1 MRRTALLALALL
13 AAIAIGVA
21 AWLAPHDAD
30 TSTAGPGAHA
40 AGPAVK
46 AGEAGAQRTFSLV
59 DHHGRP
65 ITDDTFRGEW
75 LIVFFGFTHCPDF
88 CPTTLFQLNKTLE
101 ELEARAENVRVLF
114 ITVDPERDTPEMLAA
129 YLRPL
134 GPKFI
139 GATGSTQ
146 QIEAATRAFRT
157 YSRKQPASTDGSY
170 SVDHST
176 QLYVVDP
183 DGLLSRQLSS
193 QATPDQL
200 ATTLRSIVDR
210 RS

>member
-1 MRRTALLALALL
+1 MRGTGLLALVLL
-13 AAIAIGVA
+13 AAMAIGVA
-21 AWLAPHDAD
+21 AWLAPHDAG
-30 TSTAGPGAHA
+30 TSAAHLETHA
-40 AGPAVK
+40 SGSAVQ
-46 AGEAGAQRTFSLV
+46 ASEAGALRTFSLV
-59 DHHGRP
+59 DQHGRL
-65 ITDDTFRGEW
+65 ITNDTFRGEW

-101 ELEARAENVRVLF
+101 RLGTKAENVRVLF

-157 YSRKQPASTDGSY
+157 YSRKQPASPDGSY

-183 DGLLSRQLSS
+183 GGLLSRQLSS

>member
-1 MRRTALLALALL
+1 MRRTLLLVLLLL
-13 AAIAIGVA
+13 AATAAAVAI
-21 AWLAPHDAD
+21 WLEPNGGETTRA
-30 TSTAGPGAHA
+30 SR
-40 AGPAVK
+40 PAEQ
-46 AGEAGAQRTFSLV
+46 ARDAGARRTFSLV
-59 DHHGRP
+59 DQHGRP

-88 CPTTLFQLNKTLE
+88 CPTTLFRLDQSLE
-101 ELEARAENVRVLF
+101 KLAATARNVRVLF
-114 ITVDPERDTPEMLAA
+114 ITVDPERDTPEALAA
-129 YLRPL
+129 YLQPL

-139 GATGSTQ
+139 GATGSLQ
-146 QIEAATRAFRT
+146 QVEAVTRAFRT
-157 YSRKQPASTDGSY
+157 YSRKQPASPDGAY

-176 QLYVVDP
+176 QLYLVSP

-200 ATTLRSIVDR
+200 VTTLRTIIER